1 MTLITNTVGQTYI
14 KIPTNIKIST
24 KFILSFEV
32 VVISREAQKKF
43 EKGAVIIPEVLS
55 AFLQMSAVESSEV
68 QVKFYKCAENT

>member
-1 MTLITNTVGQTYI
+1 MTLITNTVGQTCI

-32 VVISREAQKKF
+32 VVVSREAQ
-43 EKGAVIIPEVLS
+43 KGAVIIPEVLS